1 MIWRLARR
9 NVWRKAGRLTS
20 VTGFSKAREDACC
33 IVQGSRARAAP
44 RKGEAQGHSRGEGDE
59 MRLSPL
65 MTCDLRGRDAPR
77 LKRLRRALREVKKPS
92 RWYHDDPTDTGSLYR
107 KRTIAGLDVCL
118 DIIVN
123 SPDGALVDS
132 AKGFLCNARGLLPLA
147 GCWPNFRPL
156 YRLPQ

>member
-1 MIWRLARR
+1 
-9 NVWRKAGRLTS
+9 
-20 VTGFSKAREDACC
+20 
-33 IVQGSRARAAP
+33 
-44 RKGEAQGHSRGEGDE
+44 

-92 RWYHDDPTDTGSLYR
+92 RWYHDDPADTGSLYR

-132 AKGFLCNARGLLPLA
+132 AKGLLCNARGLLPLTFA
-147 GCWPNFRPL
+147 QWIEDRNVELVIESGPAPDTGRAPA
-156 YRLPQ
+156 RAER